1 MKFSILLRKE
11 LKEMLSVTTI
21 ATMFLMVFVLIFA
34 GKAMSKAVDDVK
46 EEATTINIC
55 DQDQTEFTKMMLDV
69 MDKMEDMKVNRVEIK
84 SDDFTK
90 ELKDSDY
97 KNVVII
103 PKGFTEQVEK
113 HEIATVKFAQRM
125 TSIAT
130 FSNINT
136 GSQIALQLLQKGIKS
151 TIYAKS
157 NLDTDTMK
165 QLEDPI
171 ELEEYT
177 VVSDKQ
183 DQVASSTISSIM
195 SSQSMFI
202 PIVMFLLIMYTS
214 QMIMNAISTEKL
226 DKTLETL
233 LSSPVSRLSVIS
245 AKMLAAAIVAALQA
259 AVYMF
264 GMNKMMEGITGGMT
278 NDKNTEEILKNLGL
292 SMSVGDYILV
302 GLQMFMTIL
311 IVLSVSI
318 ILGALAKDAK
328 SAQTLQMPIMLLA
341 MVPYFVTMF
350 IDVNTA
356 APVIKYVTLAIPFT
370 HSFIANQNVMFGHY
384 TTYFI
389 GLGYQ
394 FVLLCLCMFLA
405 LRIFMSDRIF
415 TLTLGGGKKKS
426 GGLFGKKKVSYE
438 DDE

>member
-34 GKAMSKAVDDVK
+34 GKAMSKAVDEVK
-46 EEATTINIC
+46 KDANSINIC
-55 DQDQTEFTKMMLDV
+55 DQDNTPFTKNMLDV
-69 MDKMEDMKVNRVEIK
+69 MSKMEDINVNKVDIQ

-113 HEIATVKFAQRM
+113 REVATVKFAQKM

-130 FSNINT
+130 FSNIST
-136 GSQIALQLLQKGIKS
+136 GSQIALQMLQKGIKT
-151 TIYAKS
+151 TIYSKE
-157 NLDTDTMK
+157 NLDENTIK
-165 QLEDPI
+165 QLDDPI
-171 ELEEYT
+171 KLEEYT
-177 VVSDKQ
+177 VISDKQ
-183 DQVASSTISSIM
+183 DQVASSTVSSIM
-195 SSQSMFI
+195 QSQSMLI
-202 PIVMFLLIMYTS
+202 PIIMFLLIMYSS
-214 QMIMNAISTEKL
+214 QMIMGAISTEKL

-245 AKMLAAAIVAALQA
+245 AKMLSAAIVAALQA
-259 AVYMF
+259 AVYML
-264 GMNKMMEGITGGMT
+264 GMNKMMEGITGGMA
-278 NDKNTEEILKNLGL
+278 NDKNYEEILKNLGL
-292 SMSVGDYILV
+292 TMSVGDYILV
-302 GLQMFMTIL
+302 GAQMFMTIL
-311 IVLSVSI
+311 IVLSISI

-328 SAQTLQMPIMLLA
+328 SAQTLQLPIMLLA

-350 IDVNTA
+350 IDVKSA
-356 APVIKYVTLAIPFT
+356 SPVIKYVTMAIPFT
-370 HSFIANQNVMFGHY
+370 HSFIANQNVMFGDY

-394 FVLLCLCMFLA
+394 FVLLCICMFLA
-405 LRIFMSDRIF
+405 LRIFMSDMIF
-415 TLTLGGGKKKS
+415 TLTLGGGKKK
-426 GGLFGKKKVSYE
+426 GGLFKKQKSYE
-438 DDE
+438 DE

>member
-46 EEATTINIC
+46 KDATTITIC
-55 DQDQTEFTKMMLDV
+55 DKDNTDFTKMMLDV
-69 MDKMEDMKVNRVEIK
+69 MDKMEEMEVKRVEVN
-84 SDDFTK
+84 SDDYTK

-113 HEIATVKFAQRM
+113 HEIAKVIFAQRM
-125 TSIAT
+125 SSIAT
-130 FSNINT
+130 FSNIST
-136 GSQIALQLLQKGIKS
+136 GSKVALEMLQKGIKS

-157 NLDTDTMK
+157 SLNEATIK

-171 ELEEYT
+171 KLEEFT

-183 DQVASSTISSIM
+183 DQVASSTVSSIM
-195 SSQSMFI
+195 QSQSMLI
-202 PIVMFLLIMYTS
+202 PIIMFLLIMYSS
-214 QMIMNAISTEKL
+214 QMIMGAISTEKL

-245 AKMLAAAIVAALQA
+245 AKMLSAAIVAALQA

-278 NDKNTEEILKNLGL
+278 DDKNTEEILKNLGL
-292 SMSVGDYILV
+292 TMSVGDYILV
-302 GLQMFMTIL
+302 GAQMFMTIL
-311 IVLSVSI
+311 IVLSISI

-328 SAQTLQMPIMLLA
+328 SAQTLQLPIMLLA

-350 IDVNTA
+350 IDVKTA
-356 APVIKYVTLAIPFT
+356 SPVIKYVTMAIPFT
-370 HSFIANQNVMFGHY
+370 HSFIANQNVMFGDY

-389 GLGYQ
+389 GLAYQ
-394 FVLLCLCMFLA
+394 FVLLCVCMFLA
-405 LRIFMSDRIF
+405 LRLFMSDRIF

-426 GGLFGKKKVSYE
+426 GGLFGKKQTSYE
-438 DDE
+438 DE

>member
-34 GKAMSKAVDDVK
+34 GKAMSKAVDEVK
-46 EEATTINIC
+46 KDANSINIC
-55 DQDQTEFTKMMLDV
+55 DQDNTPFTKNMLDV
-69 MDKMEDMKVNRVEIK
+69 MSKMEDINVNKVDIQ

-97 KNVVII
+97 KNVVVI

-113 HEIATVKFAQRM
+113 REVATVKFAQKM

-130 FSNINT
+130 FSNIST
-136 GSQIALQLLQKGIKS
+136 GSQIALQTLQKGIKT
-151 TIYAKS
+151 TIYSKE
-157 NLDTDTMK
+157 NLDENTIK
-165 QLEDPI
+165 QLDDPI
-171 ELEEYT
+171 KLEEYT
-177 VVSDKQ
+177 VISDKQ
-183 DQVASSTISSIM
+183 DQVASSTVSSIM
-195 SSQSMFI
+195 QSQSMLI
-202 PIVMFLLIMYTS
+202 PIIMFLLIMYSS
-214 QMIMNAISTEKL
+214 QMIMGAISTEKL

-245 AKMLAAAIVAALQA
+245 AKMLSAAIVAALQA

-264 GMNKMMEGITGGMT
+264 GMNKMMEGITGGMA
-278 NDKNTEEILKNLGL
+278 NDKNYEEILKNLGL
-292 SMSVGDYILV
+292 TMSVGDYILV
-302 GLQMFMTIL
+302 GAQMFMTIL
-311 IVLSVSI
+311 IVLSISI

-328 SAQTLQMPIMLLA
+328 SAQTLQLPIMLLA

-350 IDVNTA
+350 IDVKSA
-356 APVIKYVTLAIPFT
+356 SPVIKYVTMAIPFT
-370 HSFIANQNVMFGHY
+370 HSFIANQNVMFGDY

-394 FVLLCLCMFLA
+394 FVLLCICMFLA
-405 LRIFMSDRIF
+405 LRIFMSDMIF
-415 TLTLGGGKKKS
+415 TLTLGGGKKK
-426 GGLFGKKKVSYE
+426 GGLFKKQKSYE
-438 DDE
+438 DE

>member
-46 EEATTINIC
+46 KDATTITIC
-55 DQDQTEFTKMMLDV
+55 DQDKTDFTKMMLDV
-69 MDKMEDMKVNRVEIK
+69 MDKMEEMEVKRVEVN
-84 SDDFTK
+84 SDDYTK

-113 HEIATVKFAQRM
+113 HEIAKVIFAQRM
-125 TSIAT
+125 SSIAT
-130 FSNINT
+130 FSNIST
-136 GSQIALQLLQKGIKS
+136 GSKIALEMLQKGIKS

-157 NLDTDTMK
+157 SLNEATIK

-171 ELEEYT
+171 KLEEFT

-183 DQVASSTISSIM
+183 DQVASSTVSSIM
-195 SSQSMFI
+195 QSQAMLI
-202 PIVMFLLIMYTS
+202 PIIMFLLIMYSS
-214 QMIMNAISTEKL
+214 QMIMGAISTEKL

-245 AKMLAAAIVAALQA
+245 AKMLSAAIVAALQA

-278 NDKNTEEILKNLGL
+278 DDKNTEEILKNLGL
-292 SMSVGDYILV
+292 TMSVGDYILV
-302 GLQMFMTIL
+302 GAQMFMTIL
-311 IVLSVSI
+311 IVLSISI

-328 SAQTLQMPIMLLA
+328 SAQTLQLPIMLLA

-350 IDVNTA
+350 IDVKTA
-356 APVIKYVTLAIPFT
+356 SPVIKYVTMAIPFT
-370 HSFIANQNVMFGHY
+370 HSFIANQNVMFGDY

-389 GLGYQ
+389 GLAYQ
-394 FVLLCLCMFLA
+394 FVLLCVCMFLA
-405 LRIFMSDRIF
+405 LKIFMSDRIF
-415 TLTLGGGKKKS
+415 TLTLGGGKKRS
-426 GGLFGKKKVSYE
+426 GGLFGKKQPSYE
-438 DDE
+438 DE

>member
-34 GKAMSKAVDDVK
+34 GKAMSKAVDEVK
-46 EEATTINIC
+46 KDANSINIC
-55 DQDQTEFTKMMLDV
+55 DQDNTPFTKNMLDV
-69 MDKMEDMKVNRVEIK
+69 MSKMDDINVNKVDIQ

-113 HEIATVKFAQRM
+113 REVATVKFAQKM

-130 FSNINT
+130 FSNIST
-136 GSQIALQLLQKGIKS
+136 GSQIALQTLQKGIKT
-151 TIYAKS
+151 TIYSKE
-157 NLDTDTMK
+157 NLDENTIK
-165 QLEDPI
+165 QLDDPI
-171 ELEEYT
+171 KLEEYT
-177 VVSDKQ
+177 VISDKQ
-183 DQVASSTISSIM
+183 DQVASSTVSSIM
-195 SSQSMFI
+195 QSQSMLI
-202 PIVMFLLIMYTS
+202 PIIMFLLIMYSS
-214 QMIMNAISTEKL
+214 QMIMGAISTEKL

-245 AKMLAAAIVAALQA
+245 AKMLSAAIVAALQA

-264 GMNKMMEGITGGMT
+264 GMNKMMEGITGGVA
-278 NDKNTEEILKNLGL
+278 NDKNYEEILKNLGL
-292 SMSVGDYILV
+292 TMSVGDYILV
-302 GLQMFMTIL
+302 GAQMFMTIL
-311 IVLSVSI
+311 IVLSISI

-328 SAQTLQMPIMLLA
+328 SAQTLQLPIMLLA

-350 IDVNTA
+350 IDVKSA
-356 APVIKYVTLAIPFT
+356 SPVIKYVTMAIPFT
-370 HSFIANQNVMFGHY
+370 HSFIANQNVMFGDY

-394 FVLLCLCMFLA
+394 FVLLCICMFLA
-405 LRIFMSDRIF
+405 LRIFMSDMIF
-415 TLTLGGGKKKS
+415 TLTLGGGKKK
-426 GGLFGKKKVSYE
+426 GGLFKKQKSYE
-438 DDE
+438 DE